1 MSFPVIIRM
10 PAASL
15 WIVSENSPAR
25 NSPHAAAAR
34 LGLIEVIM
42 ISFAMLPYNVQC
54 ILGAAYA
61 LVTSL
66 LLYLLIN
73 AWMEHFFCIG
83 AETILLFTGSLCILQ
98 AMTEEMNFY
107 MIRIESA
114 DSSVPSSKQLVEV
127 NRLLSPLLERIP
139 VFLLLLILVL
149 ISVSLYLLRR
159 RFQRE
164 KSSHLTPSAIKEN
177 MDYMPVGICYGAAD
191 GLPLLVNAQMD
202 RLCASLFGTEI
213 LNANRF
219 WNDLKSIS
227 NPAEVHL
234 SDGTIWDFR
243 RTQLKDRDGRW
254 EILAYN
260 ITEQYRLGEE
270 LAEDS
275 RRQQELNQRLHKLN
289 REINLVTREDEI
301 LRAKIRIHDEVG
313 HALLSYRLYQ
323 SQSPKERHPREMLAL
338 WDYIVRVMK
347 REAEESTGTTTTF
360 WQDFLKKAQ
369 ALQVQVVLRG
379 DPNASNEKP
388 EAEEAEK
395 TENKEKTE
403 NTGTSSAVSL
413 IEKLTEKRD
422 PEENVLCIALQEC
435 LTNTV
440 KHGRGDILYICAWE
454 RNGKKDSDR
463 VEVTVYNNG
472 VPPEENIRETGGLGN
487 LRRLAVQQGVEMH
500 IESSPMFLL
509 KLCFPV
515 E

>member
-1 MSFPVIIRM
+1 MTDVIFCHYKDACGILADRIGEF
-10 PAASL
+10 AFAKFSSRSRSKL
-15 WIVSENSPAR
+15 
-25 NSPHAAAAR
+25 R
-34 LGLIEVIM
+34 LKEVIM
-42 ISFAMLPYNVQC
+42 ISFAMLPYNGQC

-61 LVTSL
+61 FVTSL

-73 AWMEHFFCIG
+73 AWMERLFCIG
-83 AETILLFTGSLCILQ
+83 AETLLLFTGSLCILQ

-159 RFQRE
+159 RLQRE
-164 KSSHLTPSAIKEN
+164 KRSHLTPGAIKEN

-234 SDGTIWDFR
+234 SDGTVWDFR

-275 RRQQELNQRLHKLN
+275 RRQQKLNQRLHKLN

-347 REAEESTGTTTTF
+347 REAEESTETTTTF
-360 WQDFLKKAQ
+360 WQDFLKKAK
-369 ALQVQVVLRG
+369 ALQVQVVLGG
-379 DPNASNEKP
+379 DPKAPK
-388 EAEEAEK
+388 EESEGEK
-395 TENKEKTE
+395 TGEKEAF
-403 NTGTSSAVSL
+403 SSSSL

-440 KHGRGDILYICAWE
+440 KHGRGDILYVCAWE

-472 VPPEENIRETGGLGN
+472 VPPGENIRETGGLGN
-487 LRRLAVQQGVEMH
+487 LRRLAGQQGVEMH